1 MPRLQQ
7 HPSNPVL
14 QGRTPPGGCLPCL
27 VVGCVSRDRAAC
39 GRWPGRASPAP
50 KNQPSS
56 RLQINRCQTSG
67 RWRTNADMTALT
79 FLETEGRLRTRKPN
93 RHAVVALPSLVA
105 VQNTTPR
112 SDQPGRAPE
121 NHPNR
126 GWNDR
131 RTHPHNP
138 HWDPFGT
145 LLNAGNSNP
154 VYFLAGHFSIRSI
167 CGQSEPFWFISESR

>member
-105 VQNTTPR
+105 VQKSTPR
-112 SDQPGRAPE
+112 SDQPGRVPE
-121 NHPNR
+121 NHRLPAAPMQLPL
-126 GWNDR
+126 
-131 RTHPHNP
+131 TK
-138 HWDPFGT
+138 
-145 LLNAGNSNP
+145 SP
-154 VYFLAGHFSIRSI
+154 VRVIRS
-167 CGQSEPFWFISESR
+167 PFSDCSTMPLRGLCCAARWPVGCVVTG